1 MKPIQSKSTLA
12 IITSKDVQS
21 IMCYYDGTFET
32 MGKKLLK
39 FYSKSYLP
47 IIKLMN
53 KGDIV
58 MLGENLKKYDKENEP
73 KGTLDLT
80 GIGKPRSKKIH
91 YPTLADLVQTETE
104 SEYLYVWDKDR
115 WYGMKVND
123 GKPYMSMLKE
133 LKALV

>member
-12 IITSKDVQS
+12 IITSKGVQS

-32 MGKKLLK
+32 MGKKLLAH
-39 FYSKSYLP
+39 YSKSYMP
-47 IIKLMN
+47 IIKLMR
-53 KGDIV
+53 KGTIV
-58 MLGENLKKYDKENEP
+58 MLGENLKKYDKDNEP

-80 GIGKPRSKKIH
+80 GMGKPREEMKV

-115 WYGMKVND
+115 WYGMKVNE
-123 GKPYMSMLKE
+123 GRPYMNMLKE
-133 LKALV
+133 LRTLV